1 MKLIRL
7 GGKNKDKHA
16 IVDDEYYDI
25 LNKYCWNLDGDGYAI
40 AQHKCS
46 DDISSTNPKG
56 KGMISMHQVVMLL
69 SHEIPDLC
77 HCDSSYAQRIEG
89 ISPIQIDHINNDKLD
104 NRLSNLSYESGAYN
118 RSKHGSRA
126 GKSSKY
132 NGVTL
137 HKPDDKWVARYYING
152 EPVHIGRFENTPK
165 GEIEAAEAHDHVC
178 RMLGLDRMLNFPE

>member
-1 MKLIRL
+1 MKFIKL
-7 GGKNKDKHA
+7 GGKNSDKNA

-25 LNKYCWNLDGDGYAI
+25 LNKYTWYLTRGYVWAN
-40 AQHKCS
+40 HKCP

-56 KGMISMHQVVMLL
+56 KGMITMHQVVMLL

-89 ISPIQIDHINNDKLD
+89 IPSLNIDHINGDKLD
-104 NRLSNLSYESGAYN
+104 NRLSNLSYESASYN
-118 RSKHGSRA
+118 FSKQGSRE

-137 HKPDDKWVARYYING
+137 HKPTDKWRAYYYING
-152 EPVHIGRFENTPK
+152 EPVHIGYFENTPA
-165 GEIEAAEAHDHVC
+165 GEIEAAEAHDHFC
-178 RMLGLDRMLNFPE
+178 RMFGLDRMLNFP